1 MYTAIVKPSIFNGK
15 AAKEDTNGYMP
26 VLLAPQFGTLP
37 YEHIIN
43 GTIAKNLGLTT
54 DACYLIT
61 ATLEDRVNPADGLVR
76 KQLQV
81 TNLGVISAI
90 DMAKSRRDFID
101 SMGLGKVEPKAEAG
115 TDSNPKNK
123 EEELILGST
132 GMDTDGNGVPD
143 KDTDPL
149 D

>member
-1 MYTAIVKPSIFNGK
+1 MYTAIVKPSVFNGAK
-15 AAKEDTNGYMP
+15 AKEDANGYMP
-26 VLLAPQFGTLP
+26 IMLSPQFGTLP

-61 ATLEDRVNPADGLVR
+61 ATLEDRVNPADGLIR

-81 TNLGVISAI
+81 TNLGVITAI

-101 SMGLGKVEPKAEAG
+101 SMGLGKVEPKADVTNDA
-115 TDSNPKNK
+115 PKVK
-123 EEELILGST
+123 EEEEPV
-132 GMDTDGNGVPD
+132 DNQGNGVPD

>member
-1 MYTAIVKPSIFNGK
+1 MYTAIVKPSTYNGK
-15 AAKEDTNGYMP
+15 GAKEDTNGYLP
-26 VLLAPQFGTLP
+26 ILLDPQFGTLP

-61 ATLEDRVNPADGLVR
+61 AKLEERVNPADGLMR

-81 TNLGVISAI
+81 TNLGVITAI

-101 SMGLGKVEPKAEAG
+101 SMGLGKVESKTEAV
-115 TDSNPKNK
+115 NPKVT
-123 EEELILGST
+123 EEG
-132 GMDTDGNGVPD
+132 
-143 KDTDPL
+143 DPL
-149 D
+149 NG

>member
-1 MYTAIVKPSIFNGK
+1 MYTAIVKPSTYNGK
-15 AAKEDTNGYMP
+15 GAKEDTNGYMP

-43 GTIAKNLGLTT
+43 GTISKNLGLTT

-81 TNLGVISAI
+81 TNLGLISALDI
-90 DMAKSRRDFID
+90 ATKRRDFID
-101 SMGLGKVEPKAEAG
+101 AMGMGKVEPKAETSTGNA
-115 TDSNPKNK
+115 PKVTEEV
-123 EEELILGST
+123 EEELEEVPA
-132 GMDTDGNGVPD
+132 DTN
-143 KDTDPL
+143 DPL
-149 D
+149 DNPEKK